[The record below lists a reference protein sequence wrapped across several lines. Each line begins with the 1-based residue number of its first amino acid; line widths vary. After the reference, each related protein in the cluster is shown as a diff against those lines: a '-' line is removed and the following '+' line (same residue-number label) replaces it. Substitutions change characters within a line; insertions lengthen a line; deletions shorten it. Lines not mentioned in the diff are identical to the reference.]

1 MSNLSIISQPPA
13 IALLGDGLK
22 FTLKNNAYVAG
33 TAAHLSLDLQGTY
46 ADYVAGKYFDITV
59 GTSTIRFTFTDTPDQ
74 SGTQLLS
81 AVSTETLAD
90 IKNRVIALLKSN
102 YLINQDYT
110 VALNGTSMVQ
120 ITARQPGTVYN
131 ISLAATSITVLLTN
145 ETVAGTDAVIAADYR
160 VYLAACLV
168 ANGVDGVAI
177 GEDLMPPDEFQQIT
191 DNIAT
196 YLSAQLRTAF
206 TFPFTGTNVVALP
219 DAVKAYFI
227 RFAEFMNGAFQQIE
241 NTFASPL
248 YVLPGGIKQI
258 DRELMDDLNSDFF
271 SYAYNAKRFLT
282 SAPVMKT
289 TFPGT
294 PEKLYFLV
302 KTTGLKVMKKAVYA
316 ASETTTE
323 IIAIAAPAYSVIEI
337 MCGMAELFTTAE
349 QTDLLSYEIWIEDAT
364 ATVVSEIRTFV
375 VDADFQENVRSLI
388 FQNSFKMYDCLQCTG
403 EMTIYD
409 NVKRINIQVFD
420 NDIFRK
426 KVAKAENAAQYIL
439 NTGWLPGKETR
450 LWLEDLQLSKDVF
463 LVMGDILL
471 PIVMTTPKLLR
482 SRDRDDLYSLQL
494 TFEPDYN
501 DERYSSLVGS
511 EGVRFVTNGYYQILT
526 DGNET
531 PFIY

>member
-1 MSNLSIISQPPA
+1 MSNLAIISQPPA
-13 IALLGDGLK
+13 IALIGDGLK

-33 TAAHLSLDLQGTY
+33 TAAYLSLDFQGTY
-46 ADYVAGKYFDITV
+46 ADYLAGKYFDV
-59 GTSTIRFTFTDTPDQ
+59 VAGTTTIRFTFSDTPDQ

-90 IKNRVIALLKSN
+90 IKNRIIALLKSN
-102 YLINQDYT
+102 YLINLDYT

-120 ITARQPGTVYN
+120 ITARLAGTVYN
-131 ISLAATSITVLLTN
+131 ISLTATTLTVLVAN
-145 ETVAGTDAVIAADYR
+145 ATVAGVDAVIASDYR
-160 VYLAACLV
+160 IYLAACLI
-168 ANGVDGVAI
+168 ANGVDGVAL
-177 GEDLMPPDEFQQIT
+177 GEDLMPLDELQQIT

-206 TFPFTGTNVVALP
+206 TFPYAGTNVVTLP

-227 RFAEFMNGAFQQIE
+227 RYAEYQNGAFQQIE
-241 NTFASPL
+241 NTFAAPR
-248 YVLPGGIKQI
+248 YVLPGGLKQI
-258 DRELMDDLNSDFF
+258 DRELLTELGSDFF

-282 SAPVMKT
+282 SAPVTKT

-302 KTTGLKVMKKAVYA
+302 RTTGLKVMKKAVYA

-323 IIAIAAPAYSVIEI
+323 IVAIAAPAYSVIETI
-337 MCGMAELFTTAE
+337 CGMAELFTTAE
-349 QTDLLSYEIWIEDAT
+349 QTDLLSYEIWIADA
-364 ATVVSEIRTFV
+364 AGTVISEVRTFV
-375 VDADFQENVRSLI
+375 INAEDYQNIRTLI
-388 FQNSFKMYDCLQCTG
+388 FKNSFDMYDCLQCTG
-403 EMTIYD
+403 DLMIYD
-409 NVKRINIQVFD
+409 NVKRTYIQVFD

-439 NTGWLPGKETR
+439 NSGYLPDKGTR
-450 LWLEDLQLSKDVF
+450 MWLEDFQLSRDGF

-471 PIVMTTPKLLR
+471 PIVMTTSKLLR

-526 DGNET
+526 DNGGT